1 MNAPRYFAQAVAAC
15 ALAALVAACGSST
28 TTTTPPS
35 SSTSTPAS
43 STSTPASSSAAV
55 ATITKNWEAFFDAA
69 KTPTNTR
76 IGLLENGSQFPP
88 KDLAATG
95 IASSATAQVTSV
107 SSVTAS
113 TAVVKYNVLLDGTP
127 ALKDQTG
134 TAVYQDGTWKV
145 GISSFC
151 SLLTLEKTSGFI
163 SSVPSVCR
171 TGT

>member
-1 MNAPRYFAQAVAAC
+1 MNAPRFIAQAVAAC

-28 TTTTPPS
+28 TTTTTPPS
-35 SSTSTPAS
+35 SSNTSSPAS
-43 STSTPASSSAAV
+43 SAAAV

-69 KTPTNTR
+69 KTPTSTR
-76 IGLLENGSQFPP
+76 VSLLENGSQFPS
-88 KDLAATG
+88 KDLAAGG
-95 IASSATAQVTSV
+95 ISSSATAQVTSV

-113 TAVVKYNVLLDGTP
+113 TAVVKYNILLDGQP

-151 SLLTLEKTSGFI
+151 GLLTLEQSSGYI

>member
-1 MNAPRYFAQAVAAC
+1 MNAPRYLPQALAAC
-15 ALAALVAACGSST
+15 ALAALLAACGSST
-28 TTTTPPS
+28 TTTSKPPS
-35 SSTSTPAS
+35 TTTSSPPSTS
-43 STSTPASSSAAV
+43 AAT

-69 KTPTNTR
+69 KTPVNTR
-76 IGLLENGSQFPP
+76 ISLLENGSQFPS
-88 KDLAATG
+88 KDLAASG
-95 IASSATAQVTSV
+95 IASDATAQVTGV
-107 SSVTAS
+107 SDVTAS
-113 TAVVKYNVLLDGTP
+113 TAVVKYNILLGGSP

-151 SLLTLEKTSGFI
+151 SLLTLEESSGFI

>member
-28 TTTTPPS
+28 TTTTKPPS
-35 SSTSTPAS
+35 SSTSS
-43 STSTPASSSAAV
+43 PASSSAAT
-55 ATITKNWEAFFDAA
+55 ATITKNWETFFDAA
-69 KTPTNTR
+69 KTPVDTR
-76 IGLLENGSQFPP
+76 ISLLENGSQFP
-88 KDLAATG
+88 KADLAATG
-95 IASSATAQVTSV
+95 IASEATAQVVSV
-107 SSVTAS
+107 TNVTAS
-113 TAVVKYNVLLDGTP
+113 TAVVKYNVLLSGSP

-151 SLLTLEKTSGFI
+151 GLLTLEKSAGF
-163 SSVPSVCR
+163 SASVPSVCR